1 MVEEG
6 AHILDI
12 FSQFIT
18 NGIFKALFDNWSYHD
33 LDSRLGAFLVPRFL
47 ETMTSDLLGHLG
59 PSADRHS
66 ELLRMSQRLIAAS
79 RVPLEFHDA
88 MTLREIAMCDV
99 RAPHPA
105 CATEDERQS
114 LKKCLFY
121 SSTLCAQFCESLET
135 LNDVLVIFLYENFL
149 LYSLHLG
156 DQSFQTWRRLNDAI
170 NAMFAHGLHQK
181 LDGDLHTPLFLIE
194 LRKHIFGRVY
204 ASDIS
209 FAVFLG
215 RPPRVSQRYC
225 IIHRPLDLKADA
237 YEMTGEA
244 LEEELAH
251 LDQHEWNTSSEVR
264 LHVVL
269 RWSVTMCKIRE
280 EMLEAILGSQVT
292 DRQQLIRTLR
302 IKVENAWNELPE
314 YLTITAS
321 DIWARNRP
329 GTVVDRLYLIRLF
342 YLQAVFFIELT
353 ASIHG
358 NVDNDTLYIISS
370 DLLSW
375 VNEAMLRRERL
386 SKLGLSS
393 LAWRAVTC
401 GLPAAATLAK
411 YMIPG
416 SPQPSRKWRDAN
428 AFAKVIQDLSVFIR
442 HMNYLHEPGD
452 ANYEIFRQAKAVLQR
467 VIATR
472 LDPHTLLEERELQTC
487 PTPIFPPDMLSID
500 QWVLRPEFWMEF
512 EHPVVFDTI
521 SHPDTQNID

>member
-1 MVEEG
+1 
-6 AHILDI
+6 
-12 FSQFIT
+12 
-18 NGIFKALFDNWSYHD
+18 
-33 LDSRLGAFLVPRFL
+33 
-47 ETMTSDLLGHLG
+47 MTSDLLGHLG

-79 RVPLEFHDA
+79 RVPLGFHDA

-105 CATEDERQS
+105 CANEDERQS

-251 LDQHEWNTSSEVR
+251 LDQHEWNT
-264 LHVVL
+264 
-269 RWSVTMCKIRE
+269 
-280 EMLEAILGSQVT
+280 
-292 DRQQLIRTLR
+292 
-302 IKVENAWNELPE
+302 N
-314 YLTITAS
+314 
-321 DIWARNRP
+321 IWARNRP

-342 YLQAVFFIELT
+342 YLQAVFFIEWT

-521 SHPDTQNID
+521 SHPDTENID